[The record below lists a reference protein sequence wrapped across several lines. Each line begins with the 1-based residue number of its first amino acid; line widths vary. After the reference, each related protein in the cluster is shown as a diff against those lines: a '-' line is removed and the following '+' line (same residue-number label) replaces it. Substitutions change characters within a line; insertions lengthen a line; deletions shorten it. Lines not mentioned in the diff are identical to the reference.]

1 MEMTCRKARSLTA
14 LMAGGDF
21 VGRKADRLKKH
32 LGRCAECRREYEDIR
47 VALES
52 IKSIAREE
60 APPEWRETEWKEM
73 LGRVISQEA
82 TRRKAALSSP
92 RRHPVPGW
100 GYAGAFLAVVAIVVI
115 GFVLKNERGKSVN
128 VPVTQKE
135 PIVIAGV
142 EPSQAGQKQEK
153 TATVRGPEIPKP
165 AIESARPQIQSIK
178 ASPKITR
185 AEKAESGETMTM
197 ALVSQDTG
205 LTVYWVF
212 NKNFEW
218 KEDKK

>member
-1 MEMTCRKARSLTA
+1 MTCRKARRSAA

-21 VGRKADRLKKH
+21 VGRKAERLKRH
-32 LGRCAECRREYEDIR
+32 LGRCAECRREYENIR
-47 VALES
+47 AALES

-60 APPEWRETEWKEM
+60 APLEWRETEWKEL
-73 LGRVISQEA
+73 LGRVISQE
-82 TRRKAALSSP
+82 TTLRKTALSSP
-92 RRHPVPGW
+92 RRHYVPGW
-100 GYAGAFLAVVAIVVI
+100 GYTGVFLAVVAFVI
-115 GFVLKNERGKSVN
+115 GGLILKNERGKSVN
-128 VPVTQKE
+128 IPVTQKE
-135 PIVIAGV
+135 PIVISKA

-153 TATVRGPEIPKP
+153 TAAVRGPEIPKP
-165 AIESARPQIQSIK
+165 AVESARPQIQSLK

-185 AEKAESGETMTM
+185 AEKTESGEIMTM
-197 ALVSQDTG
+197 ALVSQDSG